1 MILNGPNL
9 GRLGVREPEI
19 YGADS
24 YTDLVAVA
32 DEWGAELGLDIIV
45 RQTDSEAELVGWLHE
60 AVDTG
65 AHVILNPAAFTH
77 YSYAIRDAAAM
88 VPKAGLKLIEVHLSN
103 PHTRESF
110 RHYSTVSGVA
120 TGTIAGFGFN
130 SYRLALIAVLDEVRG
145 ITAANV
151 SRSGEYDAKASDS

>member
-1 MILNGPNL
+1 MPKVFILNGPNL

-24 YTDLVAVA
+24 YDDLVAVA
-32 DEWGAELGLDIIV
+32 DRWGSELGFDIIV
-45 RQTDSEAELVGWLHE
+45 RQTDSEAELVKWLHE
-60 AVDTG
+60 AADTG
-65 AHVILNPAAFTH
+65 ANVVLNPAAFTH

-88 VPKAGLKLIEVHLSN
+88 VTKAGRKLIEVHLSN
-103 PHTRESF
+103 PHARESF

-130 SYRLALIAVLDEVRG
+130 SYYLAIVAISKG
-145 ITAANV
+145 
-151 SRSGEYDAKASDS
+151 